1 MGLQWEEI
9 MWIEE
14 LLNWIPTK
22 SVPDWLNELS
32 GTQFCFGFFLYVSSL
47 VLLMNFYSG
56 RS

>member
-22 SVPDWLNELS
+22 SVPDRLNELS
-32 GTQFCFGFFLYVSSL
+32 GTQ
-47 VLLMNFYSG
+47 VLLAPWKYSKKPL
-56 RS
+56 RKENR